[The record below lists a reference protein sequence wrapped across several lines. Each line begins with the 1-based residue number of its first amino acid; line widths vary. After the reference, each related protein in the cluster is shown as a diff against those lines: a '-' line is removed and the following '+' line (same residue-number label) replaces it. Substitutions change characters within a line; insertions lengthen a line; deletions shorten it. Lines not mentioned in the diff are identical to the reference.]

1 MIIEQVIE
9 FTKLLSKIVFLVIT
23 CILSFAYGTALS
35 MKIEHP
41 NFKNLPVSDFFI
53 FGSILIIMIFINLKV
68 FGVLKSRS
76 VTTT

>member
-1 MIIEQVIE
+1 MTTEQVIG

-23 CILSFAYGTALS
+23 CLLSFAYGTALS

-53 FGSILIIMIFINLKV
+53 FGTILIIMIFINLKV
-68 FGVLKSRS
+68 FGILKSRS
-76 VTTT
+76 VTTS